1 MSIMLNIPK
10 NNVDVLSHDIFLYEE
25 TSQNAN
31 DPVPGVMRS
40 KAKQPNLKSFL

>member
-10 NNVDVLSHDIFLYEE
+10 NNVDVLSNDIFLYEE

-31 DPVPGVMRS
+31 DPIPDIMPS
-40 KAKQPNLKSFL
+40 KAKQPNLKYFL